1 VTGARRPRAKIV
13 LAKPGLDG
21 HDRGIKVVGMALRD
35 AGAEVVYLGLHQTAE
50 QIVHA
55 ALAEDADVIGLSVLS
70 GVHLDVSQELIK
82 ACHAA
87 QLDDVAIVVGG
98 TIPPADVTRLR
109 QLGVRDV
116 MPVGTAIDDVVDRI
130 LTLAAE
136 ETRP

>member
-1 VTGARRPRAKIV
+1 MTGARRPRAKIV

-98 TIPPADVTRLR
+98 
-109 QLGVRDV
+109 VRDV